1 MLGIITTVVRGA
13 AKALLAT
20 TKNPTTGKTI
30 KKVFKDPRAAKKWLQ
45 DQGATEIKTGA
56 PKGVSARGGQ
66 TREAQFPETLTR
78 RKGGKKVG
86 SVPTPR
92 RKPKKPNPKSKSSID
107 KYLTSPRR
115 VGIGPSEMLGRPPI
129 KEDKVPII
137 RSPTKPH
144 VGRPK
149 GWKPPPP
156 NTRRDKALQ
165 RFLDD
170 LPKSKNKGGKV
181 INKKKKKK
189 TGSLPITVVDRKTGK
204 EDPYKARRMRRNTA
218 ILEQEYIPEMAT
230 PGLKSIILR
239 LVNDAKR
246 QFSSPE
252 RARAMRTAR
261 KVADHPRMQ
270 EKGLLGSRSKPLD
283 APRKH
288 GGGMSR
294 VGLSPAEEKH
304 EGKTKATGT
313 VSEATRKKNIKR
325 EAKGGG
331 KVMKKKGGK
340 VIYKRQGGMSRVGL
354 SPAEEARSGTM
365 SEAKREKYMQGG
377 GPIHTTFPKRAH
389 PRTEGREPE
398 VDLFPKVER
407 KKGGK
412 ALNKKK
418 KQGYKDRK
426 DESIAQRV
434 KKKRTKKQ
442 LKASRDESYGK
453 WGKGK
458 GKGKIRRITSK
469 QTDGNK
475 LVASLYD

>member
-149 GWKPPPP
+149 GWKPSPP

-294 VGLSPAEEKH
+294 VGLSPAEE
-304 EGKTKATGT
+304 
-313 VSEATRKKNIKR
+313 
-325 EAKGGG
+325 
-331 KVMKKKGGK
+331 
-340 VIYKRQGGMSRVGL
+340 
-354 SPAEEARSGTM
+354 ARSGTM
-365 SEAKREKYMQGG
+365 SEAKRARYMRGG
-377 GPIHTTFPKRAH
+377 GPIHTTFSKRAT

>member
-1 MLGIITTVVRGA
+1 M
-13 AKALLAT
+13 
-20 TKNPTTGKTI
+20 
-30 KKVFKDPRAAKKWLQ
+30 KDNLSTW
-45 DQGATEIKTGA
+45 
-56 PKGVSARGGQ
+56 GVSDKIISGLRGSDL
-66 TREAQFPETLTR
+66 RKVWKSKKDEMER
-78 RKGGKKVG
+78 RK
-86 SVPTPR
+86 
-92 RKPKKPNPKSKSSID
+92 D
-107 KYLTSPRR
+107 
-115 VGIGPSEMLGRPPI
+115 
-129 KEDKVPII
+129 
-137 RSPTKPH
+137 
-144 VGRPK
+144 
-149 GWKPPPP
+149 
-156 NTRRDKALQ
+156 
-165 RFLDD
+165 
-170 LPKSKNKGGKV
+170 GGKV
-181 INKKKKKK
+181 IYKSEGSKVIKKKKKK

-204 EDPYKARRMRRNTA
+204 EDPSEARRIKRNTA
-218 ILEQEYIPEMAT
+218 IMELEYIPEMAT
-230 PGLKSIILR
+230 PGLNSIIRR

-270 EKGLLGSRSKPLD
+270 EKGLTGSRSKPLD

-313 VSEATRKKNIKR
+313 VSEATREENIKR

-331 KVMKKKGGK
+331 KVLETKKK
-340 VIYKRQGGMSRVGL
+340 
-354 SPAEEARSGTM
+354 
-365 SEAKREKYMQGG
+365 
-377 GPIHTTFPKRAH
+377 
-389 PRTEGREPE
+389 
-398 VDLFPKVER
+398 
-407 KKGGK
+407 
-412 ALNKKK
+412 KKK